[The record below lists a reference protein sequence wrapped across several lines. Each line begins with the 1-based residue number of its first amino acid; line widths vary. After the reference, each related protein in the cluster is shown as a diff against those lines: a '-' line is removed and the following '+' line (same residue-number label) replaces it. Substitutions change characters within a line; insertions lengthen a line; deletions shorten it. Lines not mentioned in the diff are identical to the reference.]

1 MLYVVMGLIILI
13 AILLVLVI
21 LLQEPK
27 GGLSRQFGGSGAAQT
42 TTGVRS
48 TTDMLERITWGLAA
62 AMLVLILGLSKMTGN
77 TVPESPALED
87 IEAAPVEQ
95 PVAPQE

>member
-21 LLQEPK
+21 LLQEP
-27 GGLSRQFGGSGAAQT
+27 
-42 TTGVRS
+42 TGVRS

-77 TVPESPALED
+77 TAPESPALED